1 MDTITDILS
10 NVFVDRKHK
19 RKNVSTTYNENNTY
33 DTTMEQSKVIKESKE
48 IQTEPILL
56 SPKKEYSNQKLASEM
71 NDKLEKNYEKES
83 ENSSDKVSEYS
94 DDSNLSIEYKQL
106 DTYNLDKFSI
116 KNRNIIVVCE
126 NQEQMIK
133 IMETIF
139 MKLDNEKAIA
149 ILERVDRDNFKKI
162 ILKNPDM
169 KLSLLKLVKFL
180 PKAIKEN
187 SGERIIVDYDF
198 ITDDFLK
205 LLTTDSVFY
214 LVVCNRL
221 TKGINIVKNLLNQP
235 IVFVYNDGTLN
246 TYNKVIGMFDK
257 ISMNNY
263 VNQECEFFVLDGDVL
278 YGYNG

>member
-19 RKNVSTTYNENNTY
+19 RRNVSTTYNENNTFA
-33 DTTMEQSKVIKESKE
+33 TTIENSRLFKESKE
-48 IQTEPILL
+48 IQTEPIEL
-56 SPKKEYSNQKLASEM
+56 SPKKESINK
-71 NDKLEKNYEKES
+71 EKDRIEQVSDEDES
-83 ENSSDKVSEYS
+83 KTLSEYS
-94 DDSNLSIEYKQL
+94 EDSTTTIQYKQL
-106 DTYNLDKFSI
+106 DKYNIESI
-116 KNRNIIVVCE
+116 SIQNRNIVVICE
-126 NQEQMIK
+126 NPEQMIR

-149 ILERVDRDNFKKI
+149 ILEKVDRDNFKKI

-187 SGERIIVDYDF
+187 YGERIIVDYDF

-205 LLTTDSVFY
+205 LLTNDSVFY

-235 IVFVYNDGTLN
+235 LVFVYNDGSMDTF
-246 TYNKVIGMFDK
+246 NKVIDMFDK
-257 ISMNNY
+257 ISMSNY
-263 VNQECEFFVLDGDVL
+263 LNQDCEFFVLDNNKL
-278 YGYNG
+278 YGYSD